1 MTQNKQDILTMRK
14 DLKERPYGVPQG
26 YFDSFK
32 AEMTGKVV
40 TRRTGQ
46 WKMLIPYIAI
56 AASFALLIAGGSL
69 MMRGAAETQ
78 MSQEDYILFSDNMI
92 SAYYEDEEFE
102 QIAEAEMRDEDII
115 EYLIYIGVSPETIE
129 LSK

>member
-32 AEMTGKVV
+32 AEMTGKVG

-78 MSQEDYILFSDNMI
+78 MSQEDYILFSDNTHKYSSWTLERGNTVQFWI
-92 SAYYEDEEFE
+92 LPLLYQYS
-102 QIAEAEMRDEDII
+102 
-115 EYLIYIGVSPETIE
+115 
-129 LSK
+129 